1 MRSVVWFAEVGVA
14 DVATVGGKG
23 ANLGELTGAG
33 LPVRSMASRYASLVM
48 TKPGGT
54 GRPAPVSSPRFAPLP
69 PTVST
74 SATPTSANQTTD
86 LMSPPRAVPHH
97 CGPLWADAARPARI
111 QGHPWPTCTDP
122 SLPPGYV
129 DRQTWAFSRC
139 QVALWGSTT
148 GPTGRCRA
156 GLPRGTTQSAPRR
169 GAVQAGRLGRL
180 RPAVGAARLPSRPRG
195 GSRWLR

>member
-33 LPVRSMASRYASLVM
+33 LPVP
-48 TKPGGT
+48 PGFVITSEAYLDAIERT

-86 LMSPPRAVPHH
+86 LMSPPRAVSHH
-97 CGPLWADAARPARI
+97 CGPLWADAARPTRI

-148 GPTGRCRA
+148 GPTGRCPA

-180 RPAVGAARLPSRPRG
+180 RPAVGARLPSRPRG